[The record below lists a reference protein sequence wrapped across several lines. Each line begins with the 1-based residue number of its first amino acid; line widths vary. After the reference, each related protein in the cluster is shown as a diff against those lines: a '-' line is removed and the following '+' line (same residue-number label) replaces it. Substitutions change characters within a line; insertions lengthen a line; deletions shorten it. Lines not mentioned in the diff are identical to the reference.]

1 MSYVELLAW
10 CMENTID
17 LCKWQPFNGYSIMF
31 YDFLRSDNWILW
43 FTMFSMVFS
52 MVVSMAFLCVFY
64 GLSIFFYGLFLSFL
78 YGFLPFLM
86 VPLYFFRVFMTF
98 HWSITGNLWLFY
110 GFSMVFYGLLLVFYD
125 FLWFL
130 WIFLCYKFGLK
141 NTQTMCLLS
150 MCLLSQTQVPIIVI
164 MWICQFFFLK
174 YFNSAYV

>member
-17 LCKWQPFNGYSIMF
+17 LCKRQPFDEYSIMF

-110 GFSMVFYGLLLVFYD
+110 GFSMIFYGFYEFFYATNLTWKIHKPCVFSPCV
-125 FLWFL
+125 FSPRHNKCQSLW
-130 WIFLCYKFGLK
+130 LCEFV
-141 NTQTMCLLS
+141 N
-150 MCLLSQTQVPIIVI
+150 
-164 MWICQFFFLK
+164 FFFLNILIRLMCSI
-174 YFNSAYV
+174 YS

>member
-17 LCKWQPFNGYSIMF
+17 LCKRQPFDGYSIMF

-52 MVVSMAFLCVFY
+52 MVFSMAFLCFFY

-110 GFSMVFYGLLLVFYD
+110 GFLWSTTG
-125 FLWFL
+125 FLWFFMVFMNFFML
-130 WIFLCYKFGLK
+130 QIIMK

-150 MCLLSQTQVPIIVI
+150 MCLISQTQVPIIVI